1 MKTSLGM
8 VMFLSLS
15 PLLATADVVVPVD
28 SVESYVNVRM
38 RADADSAVVGRLHQG
53 ESMLFVQTESGW
65 HEIALEG
72 GGGGFIHE
80 DWAVVVASAGNSG
93 EANESVG
100 ELADV
105 DDAVE
110 SADPASADDA
120 PADAIDVSTAVVA
133 ETETEIETGIAEP
146 DVPAADGESLADIG
160 EIPTTE
166 ISSSSD
172 ESAGE
177 SGVSE
182 QLVAQP
188 VADVDE
194 PTADEVQLA
203 ETTEA
208 LADESLSTIVPVL
221 VGPSGPGGPAGPPG
235 PAGAATVEGS
245 VDYLMKFTGATVGG
259 NSQIFDNG
267 RNIGIGTDSP
277 KQRLEVNGNIQI
289 HEQNSNV
296 AGIMLT
302 QSSGETGYIM
312 HNRASTLTIGAGS
325 VDRITI
331 DRDGN
336 VGIGMSRPSHPI
348 ELASGAH
355 VTAGGAWT
363 NSSSIER
370 KENISELTPEEAL
383 RALADLEPVH
393 FNYKQDAV
401 ERYVGFIAEDV
412 PELVATTDRKGLST
426 MDIVA
431 VLTKVVQMQQ
441 KQIEELE
448 KRLTE

>member
-1 MKTSLGM
+1 MKTSLGI

-28 SVESYVNVRM
+28 SVESYVNVRT
-38 RADADSAVVGRLHQG
+38 SAAASSEVVGRLHQG
-53 ESMLFVQTESGW
+53 ESLLFVQTVSGW
-65 HEIALEG
+65 HEIVLDG
-72 GGGGFIHE
+72 GGSGFIHE
-80 DWAVVVASAGNSG
+80 DWAIVVSDAGNEDTAIDSG
-93 EANESVG
+93 G
-100 ELADV
+100 EIDDVEHAAEVADTVSNDDNPV
-105 DDAVE
+105 DATDE
-110 SADPASADDA
+110 LPASVAK
-120 PADAIDVSTAVVA
+120 TEAVVA
-133 ETETEIETGIAEP
+133 EQAIEETAKS
-146 DVPAADGESLADIG
+146 AADD
-160 EIPTTE
+160 
-166 ISSSSD
+166 
-172 ESAGE
+172 
-177 SGVSE
+177 
-182 QLVAQP
+182 
-188 VADVDE
+188 
-194 PTADEVQLA
+194 
-203 ETTEA
+203 EA
-208 LADESLSTIVPVL
+208 LADPVETTAARIGSPDIETEAATSVARELPDGDDAQTAESAASTSDDSLTTIVPVL

-235 PAGAATVEGS
+235 PPGAASVEGS
-245 VDYLMKFTGATVGG
+245 VDYLMKFTGPTIGG
-259 NSQIFDNG
+259 NSQIFDDG

-289 HEQNSNV
+289 HEQHSSV

-312 HNRASTLTIGAGS
+312 HNQASTLTIGAGS

-336 VGIGMSRPSHPI
+336 VGIGMSRPNHPI
-348 ELASGAH
+348 ELPSGAH

-393 FNYKQDAV
+393 FNYKQDAA

-412 PELVATTDRKGLST
+412 PDLVATTDRKGLST

-441 KQIEELE
+441 QQIEELE
-448 KRLTE
+448 ARLSE